1 MDPAETLR
9 QALRKQHYARRAF
22 QEAKT
27 REVPSGE
34 SPEEWSKQVDDLRV
48 AAEEAD
54 AEMKRLRPEEPVSD
68 DTSDVAYQPPIGPG
82 LSN

>member
-1 MDPAETLR
+1 
-9 QALRKQHYARRAF
+9 
-22 QEAKT
+22 
-27 REVPSGE
+27 
-34 SPEEWSKQVDDLRV
+34 V

>member
-9 QALRKQHYARRAF
+9 QALRNQHYARMAF

-27 REVPSGE
+27 KEVPAGE
-34 SPEEWSKQVDDLRV
+34 SPEEWSKHVEDLRV

-54 AEMKRLRPEEPVSD
+54 AEMKRLRPEEPLTD
-68 DTSDVAYQPPIGPG
+68 EPSDVTYQPPIGPG